1 MAAGR
6 KREQGNE
13 SRRGDRGD
21 PQARRRRDHLRLSGQ
36 PHPGICGARRHKADH
51 RAPGADR
58 PAHGR
63 RALAP
68 DQRAEARRVRDA
80 ARPRRRE
87 RVRRRRAGLRRGG
100 ADPGPASG
108 LSPPDRLR
116 AAELQLG
123 AQHARRDQIRRADP
137 VRRRDPEHLPARVHA
152 PQERARRPGSGRGA
166 GRHLRRGGP
175 GAARLHAGRDAPG
188 RPRSRGRAQG
198 REASGRSQA
207 PGDLRRPGGALRA
220 RLGRA
225 EAARRAARRPG
236 HHQPRGQE
244 RVSREPH
251 ALARLRRQRDP
262 GAGPPLF
269 AATPI

>member
-6 KREQGNE
+6 NREQGNE

-36 PHPGICGARRHKADH
+36 PHPGIRGARRHTADH

-100 ADPGPASG
+100 ADPGAASG

-116 AAELQLG
+116 GAELQFRP
-123 AQHARRDQIRRADP
+123 QHARRHQIRRADP
-137 VRRRDPEHLPARVHA
+137 FRRRDPEHLPARVH
-152 PQERARRPGSGRGA
+152 PPEERARRPGADRGA
-166 GRHLRRGGP
+166 GRHLRRGGER
-175 GAARLHAGRDAPG
+175 AARLHAGHHAPG
-188 RPRSRGRAQG
+188 RARSRGGAHG
-198 REASGRSQA
+198 RKAPRCSQA
-207 PGDLRRPGGALRA
+207 PGDQ
-220 RLGRA
+220 
-225 EAARRAARRPG
+225 ARRSRR
-236 HHQPRGQE
+236 
-244 RVSREPH
+244 S
-251 ALARLRRQRDP
+251 
-262 GAGPPLF
+262 
-269 AATPI
+269 